1 MLIFDKF
8 ANSKH
13 HRSKLD
19 IIAQILTAASEP
31 KGKTKLMHITMISS
45 QQVREYLTELLGK
58 GLLSYDEVI
67 RAFQTT
73 TEGNEFLRLYDNI
86 KRLGNDTEQ
95 EMNNT

>member
-8 ANSKH
+8 ANNKH

-19 IIAQILTAASEP
+19 IIAQILTAALEP

-45 QQVREYLTELLGK
+45 PQVREYLTELLGN

-67 RAFQTT
+67 RAFHTT
-73 TEGNEFLRLYDNI
+73 TEGNEFLRLYDKI
-86 KRLGNDTEQ
+86 ERIGNDTD
-95 EMNNT
+95 

>member
-8 ANSKH
+8 ANNKH

-19 IIAQILTAASEP
+19 VIAQILTAALEP

-45 QQVREYLTELLGK
+45 QQVREYLTELLSN

-67 RAFQTT
+67 RAFFIRNRTVT
-73 TEGNEFLRLYDNI
+73 YDALYNQRI
-86 KRLGNDTEQ
+86 L
-95 EMNNT
+95 

>member
-1 MLIFDKF
+1 MIFDKF

-19 IIAQILTAASEP
+19 IIAQILTAALEP
-31 KGKTKLMHITMISS
+31 KGKTKLMHITMIST
-45 QQVREYLTELLGK
+45 QQVREYFTELLGR

-73 TEGNEFLRLYDNI
+73 SEGNEFLKLYDKI
-86 KRLGNDTEQ
+86 KRLGNDS

>member
-1 MLIFDKF
+1 MIFDKF

-19 IIAQILTAASEP
+19 VIAQILTAALEP
-31 KGKTKLMHITMISS
+31 KGKTKLMHITMIST
-45 QQVREYLTELLGK
+45 QQVREYFTELLGR

-73 TEGNEFLRLYDNI
+73 SEGNEFLKLYDKI
-86 KRLGNDTEQ
+86 KRLGNDS